1 MTAVVV
7 LPQNRRNYAVTIVNA
22 DASNL
27 KTVCTAAG
35 TFLEINSLQAT
46 SDDTSDR
53 LIAVYVTIGG
63 TDYLIGTVNVPT
75 TAGTVS
81 TVGAVNLLTS
91 ANLQLPIYDTNGNR
105 LLPLDA
111 AAVLKV
117 KSTTTVT
124 SNKTVTITAVG
135 SEY

>member
-7 LPQNRRNYAVTIVNA
+7 LPQNGRNYAVTIVNA

-27 KTVCTAAG
+27 KTIATAAG
-35 TFLEINSLQAT
+35 TFLEINALQAT

-53 LIAVYVTIGG
+53 LLQLILTVGG

-75 TAGTVS
+75 LSGTTATAA
-81 TVGAVNLLTS
+81 AVDLLGSSNLK
-91 ANLQLPIYDTNGNR
+91 LPIYDANNNK
-105 LLPLDA
+105 LLRLDA
-111 AAVLKV
+111 ASVLKV

-124 SNKTVTITAVG
+124 ANKTVTITAIG